1 MAIQVA
7 SRNNNNHGSIKSVPL
22 VPNSGRELL
31 LDLKRSSARNAL
43 GAGGNR
49 NEPTTLPAYNHKL
62 VQACFRDLHG
72 TARELELKARVYSN
86 SSNSSNSKENS
97 GKSSSTTS
105 KPSMSARPSIL
116 LHNTAIQRHKR
127 CLLAYHHHRMEIIK
141 DIQRAKAV
149 ANDTSSETFASTKSM
164 STNASEVAFAADYA
178 TLREAYS
185 TKVFELDLLPPIG
198 HMVQVR
204 VMREAGQVVLPDSG
218 RVVAMTR
225 GACLF
230 LDRADAKD
238 FLKQGIVRL
247 YDGEEVDF

>member
-1 MAIQVA
+1 MAVA
-7 SRNNNNHGSIKSVPL
+7 AASSRNSSSANTVPL

-31 LDLKRSSARNAL
+31 LDLKRSTARNAL
-43 GAGGNR
+43 GGGGGDR
-49 NEPTTLPAYNHKL
+49 ATTLPAYNHKL

-72 TARELELKARVYSN
+72 TARELELKARLYGN
-86 SSNSSNSKENS
+86 NNNES
-97 GKSSSTTS
+97 GGGG

-116 LHNTAIQRHKR
+116 LHNAAIQRTKR

-141 DIQRAKAV
+141 GIQRSRAA
-149 ANDTSSETFASTKSM
+149 ANGDDETARAPI
-164 STNASEVAFAADYA
+164 STNAQEVAFAREYA

-185 TKVFELDLLPPIG
+185 SKVFELGLLPPTS

-204 VMREAGQVVLPDSG
+204 VLREAGQVMLPDSG
-218 RVVAMTR
+218 RVVSMTR

-238 FLKQGIVRL
+238 FLQQGILQL

>member
-1 MAIQVA
+1 MAVA
-7 SRNNNNHGSIKSVPL
+7 ASSRRSGNNGANSVPL
-22 VPNSGRELL
+22 VPDSGRELL
-31 LDLKRSSARNAL
+31 LDLKRSTARNAL
-43 GAGGNR
+43 GGGGQA
-49 NEPTTLPAYNHKL
+49 TTLPAYNHKL
-62 VQACFRDLHG
+62 VQACFRDLHR
-72 TARELELKARVYSN
+72 TARELELKARLHGGN
-86 SSNSSNSKENS
+86 
-97 GKSSSTTS
+97 GGDGGGG

-116 LHNTAIQRHKR
+116 LHNTAIQRSKR

-141 DIQRAKAV
+141 GIQRSRAE
-149 ANDTSSETFASTKSM
+149 ANNTDDDDDAAARTPI
-164 STNASEVAFAADYA
+164 STNAREVAFAREYA

-185 TKVFELDLLPPIG
+185 SKVFELGVLPPTS

-204 VMREAGQVVLPDSG
+204 VLREAGQVMLPDSG

-238 FLKQGIVRL
+238 FLKQGIVQL

>member
-1 MAIQVA
+1 MAAATSSQG
-7 SRNNNNHGSIKSVPL
+7 NSVPL

-31 LDLKRSSARNAL
+31 LDLKRSTARNAL
-43 GAGGNR
+43 GGGN
-49 NEPTTLPAYNHKL
+49 NKNSIPTLPAYNHKL

-72 TARELELKARVYSN
+72 TARELELKARVYGNNNES
-86 SSNSSNSKENS
+86 
-97 GKSSSTTS
+97 S

-116 LHNTAIQRHKR
+116 LHNIAVQRNKR

-141 DIQRAKAV
+141 SIQRAKGV
-149 ANDTSSETFASTKSM
+149 ENNNANDAFAASSAPI
-164 STNASEVAFAADYA
+164 STNAQEVAFAREYA

-185 TKVFELDLLPPIG
+185 SKVFELDLLPPTS
-198 HMVQVR
+198 HMLQVR
-204 VMREAGQVVLPDSG
+204 VLREAGQVVLPDSG
-218 RVVAMTR
+218 KVVNMTK

-238 FLKQGIVRL
+238 FLKQGILQL

>member
-1 MAIQVA
+1 MAVA
-7 SRNNNNHGSIKSVPL
+7 SSTGNSIPL

-31 LDLKRSSARNAL
+31 LDLKRSTARNAL
-43 GAGGNR
+43 GGGAQQ
-49 NEPTTLPAYNHKL
+49 TTLPAYNHKL
-62 VQACFRDLHG
+62 VQACFRDLLG
-72 TARELELKARVYSN
+72 TAQELELKARIYGGN
-86 SSNSSNSKENS
+86 SSTS
-97 GKSSSTTS
+97 S

-141 DIQRAKAV
+141 EIQRAKIAE
-149 ANDTSSETFASTKSM
+149 NDVYTSSNKAPI
-164 STNASEVAFAADYA
+164 STNAQEVNFARDYA
-178 TLREAYS
+178 KLREAYS
-185 TKVFELDLLPPIG
+185 SNVFELDVLPPTS

-204 VMREAGQVVLPDSG
+204 VIREAGQVVLPDSG
-218 RVVAMTR
+218 RVVAMSK

-238 FLKQGIVRL
+238 FLKQGIVQL

>member
-1 MAIQVA
+1 MAVA
-7 SRNNNNHGSIKSVPL
+7 SSQRSNSSSGNSVPL

-43 GAGGNR
+43 GGN
-49 NEPTTLPAYNHKL
+49 NNNAVPTLPAYNHKL

-72 TARELELKARVYSN
+72 TARELELKARIYGNNN
-86 SSNSSNSKENS
+86 SS
-97 GKSSSTTS
+97 SSSSGGSSGGGSS

-116 LHNTAIQRHKR
+116 LHNTAVQRNKR

-141 DIQRAKAV
+141 GIQRSSVAEHDAQDSSSGTATNKAPL
-149 ANDTSSETFASTKSM
+149 
-164 STNASEVAFAADYA
+164 STNAQEVAFARDYA

-185 TKVFELDLLPPIG
+185 TNVFELDLLPPTS

-204 VMREAGQVVLPDSG
+204 VLRDAGQVVLPDSG
-218 RVVAMTR
+218 RVVAMTK

-238 FLKQGIVRL
+238 FLKQGIVQL